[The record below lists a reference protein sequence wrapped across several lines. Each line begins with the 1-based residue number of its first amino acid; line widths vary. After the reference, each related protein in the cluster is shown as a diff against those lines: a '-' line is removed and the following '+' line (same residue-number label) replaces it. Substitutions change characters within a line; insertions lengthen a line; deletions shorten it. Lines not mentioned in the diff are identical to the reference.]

1 MTLKLHDNT
10 DGGFELLIPGG
21 DDKVA
26 GNVRKLTVKSQ
37 SSVSVSF
44 PLRMTSLGD
53 VSVQVSATSSFA
65 SDSLIRKIDVQ
76 VDLSKNLL

>member
-1 MTLKLHDNT
+1 M
-10 DGGFELLIPGG
+10 IPGG

-76 VDLSKNLL
+76 VDLYKIF